1 MPEICLLGTGGMLPL
16 KNRFLTSLYVE
27 HNGHALLID
36 CGEGTQVAAGAHGLK
51 MSRIDTLLITHE
63 HADHV
68 TGLPGLLLSIGNCSR
83 AQPLDI
89 YLPEKCIKN
98 VSSLMA
104 VCGYLPYEV
113 VFHGLSDEQP
123 ASFTAEKIDSMLT
136 VDTIPLQHGTP
147 CIGYRLT
154 FSKKPVF
161 LPEKAKH
168 LGIPVVL
175 WKHLQSGE
183 TVTLPDGK
191 TIASAEVTGDAKPP
205 IIITYTTDSLPIPEI
220 TDFAKESDLFI
231 CEGMYG
237 DTGKKSSMN
246 EKGHMLM
253 QDACEIAKN
262 AGVKRL
268 WLTHYSPAV
277 EDPQEFEH
285 ELKEIFSGVVISK
298 DGEKITL

>member
-1 MPEICLLGTGGMLPL
+1 MPDICLLGTGGMLPL
-16 KNRFLTSLYVE
+16 KSRFLTSLYVE

-36 CGEGTQVAAGAHGLK
+36 CGEGTQVAAGVHGLK

-83 AQPLDI
+83 NQPLDI

-113 VFHGLSDEQP
+113 VFHGLSAEEP
-123 ASFTAEKIDSMLT
+123 TSFIAEKIDSMLT
-136 VDTIPLQHGTP
+136 VDTIPLKHGTP
-147 CIGYRLT
+147 CLGYRLT

-161 LPEKAKH
+161 LPEKAKQ
-168 LGIPVVL
+168 LGIPVNT
-175 WKHLQSGE
+175 WKLLHSGE
-183 TVTLPDGK
+183 SVTLPDGK
-191 TIASAEVTGDAKPP
+191 TFTSADVTGDAKPP
-205 IIITYTTDSLPIPEI
+205 IRITYVTDSLPLPEI
-220 TDFAKESDLFI
+220 ADFAKDSDLFI

-237 DTGKKSSMN
+237 DIEKKSSMN
-246 EKGHMLM
+246 DKGHMLM

-262 AGVKRL
+262 AGAKRL
-268 WLTHYSPAV
+268 WLTHYSPAM
-277 EDPQEFEH
+277 EAPQDYEQ
-285 ELKEIFSGVVISK
+285 ELKEIFSGVVVSK
-298 DGEKITL
+298 DGERISL